1 LVNAHDIRQ
10 PPIYLKDL
18 LPVAGM
24 PARVKEDRHMRS
36 EHILGLIL
44 ARIVDLMR
52 SNRPDREAQR
62 AALHALV
69 RHTNDVSATVRL
81 EGRTL
86 SVEGCPVP
94 ADVPHVREFIER
106 MRDHGIAEIRI
117 AHSPAPLDLIDVLR
131 VIASDPA
138 DRAARERLHRP
149 EESTVHLVGLEAS
162 RSIQERKEIR
172 VTEAIVTHETPPP
185 SPSPPPPDITP
196 EPEHEREPE
205 PEPEIRQ
212 NPEHIRAGS
221 SPGRETISG
230 LIPADE
236 GAAYNLMLELTKE
249 PEARLTRATS
259 SLQAVQDADE
269 LSSHL
274 SQLTAGIAN
283 AARTDRVT
291 DAIEAMIV
299 LVQNEAAEDR
309 DDFRVRY
316 GVALQR
322 VLDEVVLEPFVPFLI
337 DELFA
342 KDVAAIMRRAGAT
355 GTRLLLKY
363 LVDAETF
370 AERRAFMEALVQID
384 TGKDIVV
391 KVLDHHEWYVVRNIA
406 EVVGE
411 LRVAEGVPGLGR
423 AVKHPDV
430 RVRRAAAIALAK
442 IGAPDGVR
450 FLNECMRDSDREVR
464 LGVLKHMHGRG
475 VSAMAMLLV
484 NIADTEHD
492 PDMRAECFRALGRIG
507 TPDAVRALINE
518 SKPGNFLLARHSVS
532 TRIAV
537 VEGLSLAGGPTA
549 KEALE
554 DLARG
559 RGRQVRE
566 AARDGLRALAAG
578 TGAAAAAPPAT
589 TPIRLERRGG
599 RDRRADMRRK
609 ADRLP
614 SGEGI
619 RWTMPEHRSG
629 LDRRTGLERRLFGTP
644 DGSGKS

>member
-1 LVNAHDIRQ
+1 
-10 PPIYLKDL
+10 
-18 LPVAGM
+18 
-24 PARVKEDRHMRS
+24 MRS

-52 SNRPDREAQR
+52 SKRPDREAQR

-81 EGRTL
+81 EGVKL

-131 VIASDPA
+131 VIASDPG
-138 DRAARERLHRP
+138 DRAVRDRLHRA
-149 EESTVHLVGLEAS
+149 EESTVHLVGIEAA

-172 VTEAIVTHETPPP
+172 VTQAIVTHETPPP
-185 SPSPPPPDITP
+185 SPSSSPPPTIAPTP
-196 EPEHEREPE
+196 ESEPEPEVRRKPEPGVRRNPEHER
-205 PEPEIRQ
+205 
-212 NPEHIRAGS
+212 AGS
-221 SPGRETISG
+221 TPGRETISG

-236 GAAYNLMLELTKE
+236 GAAYNMMVELTNE

-259 SLQAVQDADE
+259 SLQAVQNPDD
-269 LSSHL
+269 LSRLL
-274 SQLTAGIAN
+274 SQLTAGITN
-283 AARTDRVT
+283 AARTDAVT
-291 DAIEAMIV
+291 DALEATIV

-309 DDFRVRY
+309 DPFRARY

-322 VLDEVVLEPFVPFLI
+322 VLDEVVLEPFLPFLV
-337 DELFA
+337 DEVFA
-342 KDVAAIMRRAGAT
+342 TDVATIMRRAGAT

-363 LVDAETF
+363 LVDADTF

-391 KVLDHHEWYVVRNIA
+391 RVLDHHEWYVVRNIA
-406 EVVGE
+406 EVVGD
-411 LRVAEGVPGLGR
+411 LRVTEGVPGLGR

-442 IGAPDGVR
+442 IGAADGVR
-450 FLNECMRDSDREVR
+450 FLNEALRDSDREVR
-464 LGVLKHMHGRG
+464 LGVLKHMNGRG
-475 VSAMAMLLV
+475 FAAMAMLLV
-484 NIADTEHD
+484 NIADTEND
-492 PDMRAECFRALGRIG
+492 PDMRAECYRALGRIG
-507 TPDAVRALINE
+507 TSDAVRALIDE

-554 DLARG
+554 ELARG
-559 RGRQVRE
+559 RGKQVRE
-566 AARDGLRALAAG
+566 AAQRGLRALG
-578 TGAAAAAPPAT
+578 TGARIEAEAETGAAPGAP
-589 TPIRLERRGG
+589 PIRLERRGG
-599 RDRRADMRRK
+599 RDRRGDMRRK

-629 LDRRTGLERRLFGTP
+629 LDRRTGLERRLF
-644 DGSGKS
+644 DGPNKPSKS